1 MRLIFFNIKS
11 NIKLMSEKYIRQ
23 NKNSCTIVKNSKTY
37 AKLDNLDDAIFIRD
51 FLVEKSWDLSQ
62 TPQLLENKDNYM
74 VLTIYEEKIHLLAK
88 YRQKPDED
96 TIDNLIKKHKRN
108 PNKSKYGLNITKV
121 FDTFVIKKQIAGDDY
136 IFGYYDRLEDAEFV
150 RNFLMDHNWNVNEF
164 SQREF
169 DENTGTYRVVK
180 VIDDKVYVLDSFKN
194 ENIDLNNV
202 YEEFLA
208 KVSKHKY
215 GLASYPHLDLLK
227 NSIKDLEDEFNIKAK
242 DENWNFE
249 NATENPLDEIIFT
262 LTPFQQSVYDA
273 IDGETSFDDIKKK
286 LIRYKSKNFDSK
298 IDKNLSQL
306 IDLGLV
312 KKQECNYIK
321 IK

>member
-1 MRLIFFNIKS
+1 
-11 NIKLMSEKYIRQ
+11 MSEKYIRQ

-51 FLVEKSWDLSQ
+51 FLVENRWNLSQ
-62 TPQLLENKDNYM
+62 TPQILKKDDNYM
-74 VLTIYEEKIHLLAK
+74 VLTIHEDKIHLLAK
-88 YRQKPDED
+88 YKQKPDEG
-96 TIDNLIKKHKRN
+96 TIDNLINKHKRN
-108 PNKSKYGLNITKV
+108 PNNSKYGLNITRV

-150 RNFLMDHNWNVNEF
+150 RNFLMDHNWNVNDF
-164 SQREF
+164 NQIEF
-169 DENTGTYRVVK
+169 DEDTDTYKVVM
-180 VIDDKVYVLDSFKN
+180 VIDDKVYILDSFEN
-194 ENIDLNNV
+194 ENIDLNKA

-208 KVSKHKY
+208 KISKHKY

-227 NSIKDLEDEFNIKAK
+227 NSIKNLEEEFNIKTK
-242 DENWNFE
+242 DENWNLKDSV
-249 NATENPLDEIIFT
+249 ENPLDDIIFT

-273 IDGETSFDDIKKK
+273 IDGETSFDEIKRK
-286 LIRYKSKNFDSK
+286 LIRYKSKNFESK

-306 IDLGLV
+306 IDLGFV
-312 KKQECNYIK
+312 EKQGENYIK

>member
-1 MRLIFFNIKS
+1 
-11 NIKLMSEKYIRQ
+11 MSEKYIRQ

-37 AKLDNLDDAIFIRD
+37 AKLENLDDAIFIRD
-51 FLVEKSWDLSQ
+51 FLVENNWDLSK
-62 TPQLLENKDNYM
+62 TPHVLRNNDNYL
-74 VLTIYEEKIHLLAK
+74 VLTIYEDKIHLLGK
-88 YRQKPDED
+88 YKRKPDESA
-96 TIDNLIKKHKRN
+96 IDSLIKRHKRN
-108 PNKSKYGLNITKV
+108 PNNSRYGLNITRV

-164 SQREF
+164 GQIEF
-169 DENTGTYRVVK
+169 DEDTNTYKVVR
-180 VIDDKVYVLDSFKN
+180 VIDDKVYVLNSFEN
-194 ENIDLNNV
+194 ENIDLNKT
-202 YEEFLA
+202 YEEFLT
-208 KVSKHKY
+208 KISKHKY

-227 NSIKDLEDEFNIKAK
+227 DDISDLEDEFNIKTK

-273 IDGETSFDDIKKK
+273 IDGETSFDEIKRK
-286 LIRYKSKNFDSK
+286 LIRYKSKNFESK

-306 IDLGLV
+306 MDLGLV
-312 KKQECNYIK
+312 EKQGDYYIK